1 MFWAMSAEGKWTA
14 ADVPDQSGR
23 VAIVTGSNTG
33 IGYQAAAVL
42 AKRGAHVVLAVR
54 NLEKGNAAL
63 ARIIAAS
70 PKADVTLQELDLS
83 SLDSVRA
90 AADALRSAYPRI
102 DLLINNAGAMYT
114 PRQLT
119 KDGFE
124 MQFGTN
130 HLGHFALTGLV
141 LDHLLKVRGSR
152 VVTVSSVGHRIRAA
166 IHFDDLQLER
176 RYDRVSAYGQS
187 KLANL
192 LFTYELQRRLAA
204 QGKNTIAVA
213 AHPGGSN
220 TELTRNIP
228 TILKPA
234 VAVVWPLVSQSAAMG
249 ALPTLRA
256 ATDPSVV
263 GGQYYG
269 PDGLGEQRG
278 HPKVVNSSAQSHDE
292 DVQRRLW
299 TVSEELTGVTFPV

>member
-1 MFWAMSAEGKWTA
+1 MSPDGKWTT

-33 IGYQAAAVL
+33 IGYHAAAVL
-42 AKRGAHVVLAVR
+42 ANRGAHVVLAVR

-63 ARIIAAS
+63 ARIKAAD

-90 AADALRSAYPRI
+90 AADALRSVYPRI
-102 DLLINNAGAMYT
+102 DLLINNAGVMWT
-114 PRQLT
+114 PKQLT

-124 MQFGTN
+124 LQFGTN

-141 LDHLLKVRGSR
+141 LDHLLPVRGSR
-152 VVTVSSVGHRIRAA
+152 VVTISSQGHRIRAA
-166 IHFDDLQLER
+166 IHFDDLQSER
-176 RYDRVSAYGQS
+176 RYDRVAAYGQS
-187 KLANL
+187 KLANV
-192 LFTYELQRRLAA
+192 LFTYELQRRLTD
-204 QGKNTIAVA
+204 QQKNTIAIA

-220 TELTRNIP
+220 TELTRNLP
-228 TILKPA
+228 AILKPA
-234 VAVVWPLVSQSAAMG
+234 VAVLSPLIFQSPAMG

-256 ATDPSVV
+256 ATDPAVE

-278 HPKVVNSSAQSHDE
+278 YPKLVQSSAQSHDE
-292 DVQRRLW
+292 ELQRRLW
-299 TVSEELTGVTFPV
+299 AVSEELTGVTFPV